1 MNIND
6 WKNMYWDQVNKR
18 KNEQQRYTPKY
29 NIVNNNNNNYN
40 NNDELLKR
48 LTLLEQK
55 DIYGKIYSIDKNFI
69 VIETDI
75 GKISV
80 HKSNYNGINF
90 SYKHIN
96 KLCKFKLIY
105 HINKYQGK
113 GITLIKI

>member
-18 KNEQQRYTPKY
+18 KNEQQRYIPKY
-29 NIVNNNNNNYN
+29 NIVNN

-55 DIYGKIYSIDKNFI
+55 NIYGEIYSIDKNFI
-69 VIETDI
+69 VIKTDI

-113 GITLIKI
+113 DITFI